1 VNGPTKTA
9 NARWERAVLTF
20 HFAFAK
26 RPVRAARAIGA
37 ALVLS
42 LLSWCAGLTA
52 AQAQMLGSGGCI
64 GDGYSLNCADR
75 YGPAGDPY
83 LRQVPQPLD
92 AAAIARAQQREKR
105 WAERCH
111 PVIALDRYGVSR
123 YRYAQPGCEFGVGE
137 D

>member
-1 VNGPTKTA
+1 
-9 NARWERAVLTF
+9 VLTF
-20 HFAFAK
+20 HFAFAE
-26 RPVRAARAIGA
+26 RLARAAGAISA
-37 ALVLS
+37 ALALS
-42 LLSWCAGLTA
+42 MLFWSIGLAA
-52 AQAQMLGSGGCI
+52 AQAQTVGGNGGCI
-64 GDGYSLNCADR
+64 GDRFSLNCAFR
-75 YGPAGDPY
+75 YGPVGDPN

-92 AAAIARAQQREKR
+92 AAAIARAEARQRR